1 MAEEKGWQVY
11 KRLIRYALP
20 FKYALLIAIL
30 GNIGFAAV
38 DATFIKS
45 IETLIDKGFN
55 QQDMSVI
62 QAAPI
67 FVIIAFIIRGTCS
80 FCATYVMAWVG
91 SQIVFSIQK
100 ELFAKFLSLP
110 MTFFDNSSS
119 GTLMSQVT
127 YNTSQVSE
135 ACTEAITIIIREG
148 AFVIFLISALFI
160 TNWKLSLIYL
170 VIGPM
175 VGATGYYFGKRFR
188 TISKNMQASMGAL
201 SHVTEE
207 ALVAQREVKIY
218 GGQTYEQTVF
228 NQEANTARQQRMKY
242 VAARAI
248 SAPLIQSIAAMALAV
263 TVYFATQ
270 ESVKGNITAG
280 EFTAMMGLMMALLRP
295 LKQLSNVNS
304 VIQKGIAAAA
314 NIFNTLDQAS
324 ENDTGTHQVERASG
338 RVSFSDV
345 TFSYPAKNSPVLKGI
360 NLDIQSGE
368 TVALVGSSGSG
379 KTTLTSLLPRFYD
392 NYEGDICIDGVSIR
406 DYPLSNLRKQIA
418 IVSQQV
424 TLFNDTIRHNLSYGN
439 DDVVTD
445 ERLIEVGK
453 QANALQFI
461 QELPNGFD
469 TLIGQNGLM
478 LSGGQRQRLAIARA
492 LLKDAP
498 ILILDEATSALD
510 TESER
515 QIQMELEQLM
525 ENRTTL
531 VIAHRLST
539 IEKADRILV
548 MDQGQIVESGNH
560 KQLLS
565 ADGRYAELYRMQ
577 FNTDTEED
585 T

>member
-577 FNTDTEED
+577 FNTDTEEGA
-585 T
+585 